1 MFDDISLTHEE
12 QQQAVER
19 IQKMMQEGMNSGQ
32 AIQTVAA
39 EIRKSKAEIT
49 KSKSE

>member
-1 MFDDISLTHEE
+1 MFDDISLSHEE

-19 IQKMMQEGMNSGQ
+19 IQKMMQQGMSSGQ

-39 EIRKSKAEIT
+39 EIRKNKAEET
-49 KSKSE
+49 NAKPE